1 MSEMWL
7 GYAEKAGRR
16 EVLMALRRIAP
27 GSAVVFANSAQELR
41 ERFAE
46 EVPGTVGA
54 IVGHTG
60 SGVSDMNLAAALVR
74 DGRASEVVL
83 VARGATGSLRSRAYR
98 AGISQVVD
106 ATVAPALEASRAA
119 RSSFGGHSPEGE
131 PGGRQR
137 TNSQAVRVPEVD
149 VAPMGVAQ
157 PGVAA
162 QFGALPQAGAVQT
175 GAMSQFGT
183 MPQLGE
189 AQQPRAVTQFGATQQ
204 RGMST
209 QTGMSP
215 QLGMALQPGMA
226 QQSGAALQP
235 GIAQLSGGMQ
245 QLGGA
250 PQPGAAPQLGTTP
263 QSRWQMNPQSEQ
275 PAGLALP
282 ATPRVQDTAIR
293 PKDASPIVTVASG
306 RGGVGKTALV
316 ALLASVASR
325 WDMDVAVVD
334 LDLSCGNLHT
344 CFGVVKGPDLVRIAP
359 DGKPSPESMG
369 RASVRCDNHVHLWGP
384 CERPEMAELVMP
396 HVATLLSYLSTRFDL
411 VLVDTSTTFT
421 DGVAQAVQSCDRMLV
436 VHDERPGAVASA
448 ARMSAL
454 AVRLGVAR
462 TRIVRVINLADPRA
476 KANTFEGR
484 AEVGLETARMHRVV
498 DGGIEA
504 EDLLAAG
511 KVSELASLDCDLTAG
526 VSSLLAQ
533 TLAELGR
540 LPDNDAARKAA
551 EPKGQ
556 RRRRTLF
563 GKHKEAI

>member
-106 ATVAPALEASRAA
+106 ATVAPALEASRAVG
-119 RSSFGGHSPEGE
+119 SSFGGHSPEGE

-157 PGVAA
+157 PGAAA
-162 QFGALPQAGAVQT
+162 QFGVALQP
-175 GAMSQFGT
+175 GT
-183 MPQLGE
+183 
-189 AQQPRAVTQFGATQQ
+189 ATQPRAVTQFGATQQ

-226 QQSGAALQP
+226 RQYGAALQP

-250 PQPGAAPQLGTTP
+250 PQPGAAPQSGTTP
-263 QSRWQMNPQSEQ
+263 QQRWPMDPQGEQ
-275 PAGLALP
+275 HAGLALP
-282 ATPRVQDTAIR
+282 DIPRVQDTAIR

-316 ALLASVASR
+316 ALLASIASR

-344 CFGVVKGPDLVRIAP
+344 CFGVAKGPDLVRIAP

-484 AEVGLETARMHRVV
+484 SEVGLETARMHRVV